1 MRFQLT
7 ALVYY
12 NYFSAKPTCNCRTS
26 LIMIPGTVYNV
37 TREGAE
43 MTKMTKKRASILLSD
58 VPDDK
63 RFYCADGRVLK
74 NLSDLRSALNG
85 MSVETFAHH
94 SSEGRN
100 DFANWVRDVIGDKT
114 LARDLGKLLNRTE
127 AAKRVASRV
136 AFLSSKLS

>member
-1 MRFQLT
+1 VLQ
-7 ALVYY
+7 
-12 NYFSAKPTCNCRTS
+12 
-26 LIMIPGTVYNV
+26 GWVYNV
-37 TREGAE
+37 KGEGTE
-43 MTKMTKKRASILLSD
+43 MTKMTKKRAARLLSD

-74 NLSDLRSALNG
+74 NLSELGNALND

-94 SSEGRN
+94 SSEERN

-114 LARDLGKLLNRTE
+114 LARDLGKLLTISE
-127 AAKRVASRV
+127 TAKRVASRV